1 MFDNEEFDELFEQ
14 DPIDE
19 IRLQDLYQEQ
29 VRISM
34 EYAWSTIESTSID
47 VWVRS
52 LPISSDR
59 KQTILQNMMDWFE
72 EREEYEKCIILK
84 RGFRFIDEIS
94 STSVD

>member
-1 MFDNEEFDELFEQ
+1 MFDNDEEFNELFEQ

-19 IRLQDLYQEQ
+19 IRLQALYQEQ

-34 EYAWSTIESTSID
+34 EYAWSTIEGTAID

-59 KQTILQNMMDWFE
+59 KRRILENMMEHFQE
-72 EREEYEKCIILK
+72 CEEYEKCIILK
-84 RGFRFIDEIS
+84 NGLRF
-94 STSVD
+94 VD